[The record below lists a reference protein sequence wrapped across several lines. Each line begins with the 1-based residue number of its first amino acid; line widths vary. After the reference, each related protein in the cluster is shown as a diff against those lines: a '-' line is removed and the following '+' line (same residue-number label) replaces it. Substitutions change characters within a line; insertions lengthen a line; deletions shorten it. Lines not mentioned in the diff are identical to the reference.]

1 MYQTLGLKL
10 TYHPDTDKLD
20 IEARPDAY
28 NRGRVGGASV
38 TINPPP
44 LWAGGCLALDGVR
57 PMLLPSSFA
66 GGAVQ
71 LRNFRSCF

>member
-44 LWAGGCLALDGVR
+44 LWATEVA
-57 PMLLPSSFA
+57 A
-66 GGAVQ
+66 
-71 LRNFRSCF
+71 